1 MGRNLN
7 DMIPLSR
14 NEKLLLGLRAD
25 QSQTANAVRA
35 VASALYGEHAEH
47 RVIPLND
54 TVLAQGIVV
63 ETVGIPVYVSDI
75 SLYSDFG
82 ITETGWYVFARV
94 YSRDGAPVIE
104 STTITGDAGHI
115 MVVGNAYIDV
125 AVHFGVTAEAQKVTI
140 DWGSYEDEI
149 VFTAP
154 DLAIRNLDYRTTF
167 YVYDAA
173 PFVTWAYALTTD
185 TTFAADKKY
194 YTKNGDE
201 YTLAEVE
208 TGEAVTADTY
218 YNHSKITIDG
228 LKRNITYRL
237 DEIIDCPMEFILPEI
252 EDDTHGCWFEIRLQH
267 AGSYSMTLVPP
278 STDVKIATEH
288 TQAETA
294 GINMID
300 LHYTSINGLKIW
312 RFMNTHSSIPT

>member
-1 MGRNLN
+1 MSRNLN
-7 DMIPLSR
+7 DMFPLSR

-25 QSQTANAVRA
+25 QGQTANAVRA

-82 ITETGWYVFARV
+82 ITDTGWYVFARV

-115 MVVGNAYIDV
+115 MVIGNAYIDV
-125 AVHFGVTAEAQKVTI
+125 AVHFGVTAEAQKVVI

-167 YVYDAA
+167 YVYDIE
-173 PFVTWAYALTTD
+173 PFITWQYALTED
-185 TTFAADKKY
+185 ATFAEGKKY
-194 YTKNGDE
+194 YTKDGDT
-201 YTLAEVE
+201 YTLAEVT
-208 TGEAVTADTY
+208 TGAAVTADTY
-218 YNHSKITIDG
+218 YNHSKLHIEGMT
-228 LKRNITYRL
+228 RNITYRL
-237 DEIIDCPMEFILPEI
+237 DEIVDCPSEIVLPEI
-252 EDDTHGCWFEIRLQH
+252 EDDTHGCWFEIQMRH
-267 AGSYSMTLVPP
+267 SGSYSMTLLPP
-278 STDVKIATEH
+278 TGVKVATEH
-288 TQAETA
+288 TQAESA
-294 GINMID
+294 GMNMID
-300 LHYTSINGLKIW
+300 LHYLNIDGVKLW
-312 RFMNTHSSIPT
+312 RFMNTHSTIPTT